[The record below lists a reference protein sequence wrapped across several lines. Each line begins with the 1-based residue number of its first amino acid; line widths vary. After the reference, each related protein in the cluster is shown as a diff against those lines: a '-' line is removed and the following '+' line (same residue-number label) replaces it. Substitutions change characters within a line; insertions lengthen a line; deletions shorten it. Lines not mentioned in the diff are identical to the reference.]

1 MLRFAILALFAALFV
16 SCASNVPKEGAQT
29 PNQTTTTI
37 STTVIVRDTVKVKD
51 SIFIKETES
60 FRAMQKSIDSLMA
73 NRETEKA
80 IDLLRKHVQ
89 SYSNLDQLGFRTL
102 QLAGMLHQTGRSAE
116 ALAFL
121 ESFAVYKPAVNFWID
136 SANTLYDK
144 ITKSSK
150 EETIQQ
156 IDPQKLETINSLT
169 AQIRNLKLTNSNP
182 ALITNLAD
190 SLRFMAPGDSI
201 LTWLEKQLP
210 SKSESSDS
218 FCEEQRK
225 LAAENF
231 ASSRKNKAKAKTLL
245 SEAIEAL
252 DKCLARTPS
261 ADMRKKVTQN
271 REVISKELRME
282 N

>member
-1 MLRFAILALFAALFV
+1 MLRFAILTLFAALFV
-16 SCASNVPKEGAQT
+16 SCASSAPKEGTQT
-29 PNQTTTTI
+29 PASTTTV

-51 SIFIKETES
+51 SVFIKETES
-60 FRAMQKSIDSLMA
+60 FRAMQKSIDSLLA

-80 IDLLRKHVQ
+80 IDMLRKHVQ

-102 QLAGMLHQTGRSAE
+102 QLANMLNQTGHSAE

-144 ITKSSK
+144 ITKSNRV
-150 EETIQQ
+150 EAIQQ
-156 IDPQKLETINSLT
+156 IDPEKLEIINSLT

-201 LTWLEKQLP
+201 LTWLDKQLP
-210 SKSESSDS
+210 SQSESSDS

-225 LAAENF
+225 LAAEKF
-231 ASSRKNKAKAKTLL
+231 ASSRKNKAKTKALL
-245 SEAIEAL
+245 TEAVEAL

-271 REVISKELRME
+271 REVISKELKME

>member
-1 MLRFAILALFAALFV
+1 MFRFAIFALYAALLA
-16 SCASNVPKEGAQT
+16 SCASNPPQTGAA
-29 PNQTTTTI
+29 TTTV
-37 STTVIVRDTVKVKD
+37 STTVIVRDTIKVKD
-51 SIFIKETES
+51 SVFIKETES
-60 FRAMQKSIDSLMA
+60 FRAMQKSIDSLIA

-80 IDLLRKHVQ
+80 INMLRKHVQ

-102 QLAGMLHQTGRSAE
+102 QLANMLHQTGKSAE

-121 ESFAVYKPAVNFWID
+121 ESFAVYKPSVNFWID

-144 ITKSSK
+144 ITKSSR
-150 EETIQQ
+150 EEAMRQ
-156 IDPQKLETINSLT
+156 IAPEKLEIINSLT

-190 SLRFMAPGDSI
+190 SLRYMAPGDSI

-210 SKSESSDS
+210 SQSENSDS

-225 LAAENF
+225 LAAEKF
-231 ASSRKNKAKAKTLL
+231 ANSRKNKAKTKALL
-245 SEAIEAL
+245 TEAVEAL

-261 ADMRKKVTQN
+261 ADMRKKVAQN

>member
-1 MLRFAILALFAALFV
+1 
-16 SCASNVPKEGAQT
+16 
-29 PNQTTTTI
+29 
-37 STTVIVRDTVKVKD
+37 
-51 SIFIKETES
+51 
-60 FRAMQKSIDSLMA
+60 MQKSIDSLLA

-80 IDLLRKHVQ
+80 IDMLRKHVQ

-144 ITKSSK
+144 ITKSNR
-150 EETIQQ
+150 EEVMQQ
-156 IDPQKLETINSLT
+156 ISPEKLEIINSLT

-201 LTWLEKQLP
+201 LIWLEKQLP
-210 SKSESSDS
+210 SQSESSDS

-225 LAAENF
+225 LAAEKF
-231 ASSRKNKAKAKTLL
+231 ANSRKNKAKTKALL
-245 SEAIEAL
+245 TEAVEAL

>member
-1 MLRFAILALFAALFV
+1 
-16 SCASNVPKEGAQT
+16 
-29 PNQTTTTI
+29 
-37 STTVIVRDTVKVKD
+37 
-51 SIFIKETES
+51 
-60 FRAMQKSIDSLMA
+60 MQKSIDSLMA

-80 IDLLRKHVQ
+80 IDMLRKHVQ

-102 QLAGMLHQTGRSAE
+102 QLANLLHKAGHSAE

-144 ITKSSK
+144 ITRSNR
-150 EETIQQ
+150 EETILQTS
-156 IDPQKLETINSLT
+156 PEKLEAINSLT
-169 AQIRNLKLTNSNP
+169 SQIRNLKLTNSNP
-182 ALITNLAD
+182 ALITDLAD
-190 SLRFMAPGDSI
+190 SLRSLAPGDSV

-210 SKSESSDS
+210 SKFESSDS

-225 LAAENF
+225 SAAEKF
-231 ASSRKNKAKAKTLL
+231 ANAKKNKAKAKTLL
-245 SEAIEAL
+245 KEAVEAL

-271 REVISKELRME
+271 REIISKELGE